1 MLKQLSRLEKTR
13 NFILLAFVVLM
24 AVSLIFFY
32 APRSESQQVLTRSQ
46 ESVATVGSETI
57 TVGEVA
63 LVQENLKRRYSQ
75 FGSANY
81 TPPLKSVVDGEIS
94 SRMTRQEAAR
104 LGLTATDDEVRT
116 EIQKQLKA
124 AEMNPNDLETYKR
137 SVTEMYGS
145 VAAFEQQ
152 IRDQIAGE
160 KLNAFLT
167 SGVSVSDE
175 EVLDQYRRSN
185 TTFDLVYVTVTPPG
199 LAESINPS
207 DEELKG
213 YFEKNKSPYYISTP
227 QKKIRYLFVNQAKVG
242 EKLEIPEEELRAEYD
257 QLPADKKQKGV
268 EAQQIVLKIPNP
280 EQDAQVLAKA
290 TEIVAEAR
298 KNGNVVNEPDFA
310 ALARNRSED
319 AATAPNGGKVNGI
332 IRENKA
338 KPDDPYQQVLT
349 FAAGQISDPI
359 KYGNAYYILR
369 RGEAVPKSFEDA
381 KQEILVSLRNRR
393 AYRTAADLAQ
403 EATNRLKEVKDVR
416 KVAEEFA
423 ARTNMKPD
431 EMVRETG
438 LIKPGDE
445 VPEIGVSPQFEEG
458 IAPLESVGQV
468 GERTPVKDG
477 FAVPMLIDKAE
488 PRDAD
493 FSEVRDKVLAAYKLE
508 KARSLTST
516 TARNIGES
524 VTTPEALKA
533 AAEKAGLK
541 ALESKDF
548 KLGSQLGEG
557 TAAAASEQID
567 DQIYN
572 LKPGEVTRT
581 PISIGDNYYLVGV
594 VKRTDPSTDE
604 FAKQRDELVKTA
616 VEEKKL
622 QLYSDYLSDLRRRY
636 EEQGRIKI
644 YKEAMAKLEE
654 PSGPEP
660 TTVPQS

>member
-13 NFILLAFVVLM
+13 NFVLLAFVVMM

-32 APRSESQQVLTRSQ
+32 APRSETQQVLTRSQ
-46 ESVATVGSETI
+46 ESVATVGSETV
-57 TVGEVA
+57 TLGELA
-63 LVQENLKRRYSQ
+63 TVQENLKRRYSQ

-81 TPPLKSVVDGEIS
+81 TPPLKSVLDGEIS
-94 SRMTRQEAAR
+94 SRLMRQEAAR
-104 LGLTATDDEVRT
+104 LGLTATDDEVRV

-124 AEMNPNDLETYKR
+124 AEMNPNDLEAYKR

-185 TTFDLVYVTVTPPG
+185 TKFDLVYVPVTAPA
-199 LAESINPS
+199 LTEKINPS

-213 YFEKNKSPYYISTP
+213 YFDQNKSTYYISTP
-227 QKKIRYLFVNQAKVG
+227 QKKIRYLFINQAKAG
-242 EKLEIPEEELRAEYD
+242 EKLDIPENELRAEYD

-280 EQDAQVLAKA
+280 NQETQVLAKA
-290 TEIVAEAR
+290 NEIVAEAR
-298 KNGNVVNEPDFA
+298 KNGAVVSDQDFA

-349 FAAGQISDPI
+349 FAPGQITEPI
-359 KYGNAYYILR
+359 KYGNAYYIIR
-369 RGEAVPKSFEDA
+369 RGEAVSKSFEDA

-393 AYRTAADLAQ
+393 AYRAAADLAQ
-403 EATNRLKEVKDVR
+403 EAADKLKESKDVR
-416 KVAEEFA
+416 KVADELA
-423 ARTNMKPD
+423 TRANMKPD

-438 LIKPGDE
+438 LIKPGDD
-445 VPEIGVSPQFEEG
+445 VPNIGVSPQFEEG
-458 IAPLESVGQV
+458 IAPLEAVGQV
-468 GERTPVKDG
+468 GERTQIKDG
-477 FAVPMLIDKAE
+477 FAVPVLVEKSE

-493 FSEVRDKVLAAYKLE
+493 FTEVRDKVLAAFKLQ
-508 KARSLTST
+508 KARSQMPAI
-516 TARNIGES
+516 ARAITEGAN
-524 VTTPEALKA
+524 TPDQLRA
-533 AAEKAGLK
+533 AAEKNGLK

-548 KLGSQLGEG
+548 KLGSPLGEG
-557 TAAAASEQID
+557 TASAASNQID
-567 DQIYN
+567 EQVFN
-572 LKPGEVTRT
+572 LKPGETTKNPVL
-581 PISIGDNYYLVGV
+581 IGDNYYIIGV
-594 VKRTDPSTDE
+594 TKRTDPSSDE
-604 FAKQRDELVKTA
+604 FAKERDELVKTA
-616 VEEKKL
+616 VEEKKM
-622 QLYSDYLSDLRRRY
+622 QVFSDYLADLRRRY

-644 YKEAMAKLEE
+644 NKEAMAKLEE
-654 PSGPEP
+654 ANAAEAPAQTGS
-660 TTVPQS
+660 